1 MRNNLVQDLKELN
14 AVNDHLSCIL
24 TKLLGDYTKAELLEM
39 AVELNI
45 PVPPNTGKWRLL
57 QILCLGI

>member
-1 MRNNLVQDLKELN
+1 MRNNLLQDLKELN
-14 AVNDHLSCIL
+14 AVNDQLSCL
-24 TKLLGDYTKAELLEM
+24 LAKLLGDYTKAELLEM
-39 AVELNI
+39 AVKLNI